1 MTAETLCGYPGR
13 DEAIV
18 SYLYDDLDAAQR
30 AAFDTHLVLCA
41 RCRAEVG
48 QLSDVRQKLSVWEPP
63 TVFSLQSSV
72 FSRESS
78 VGSRESAVGSLRSA
92 AGSRESWW
100 SDVPAWARV
109 AAAVLCLGVGAGVAN
124 LDVHYDRQG
133 LSIRTGWLKPPAA
146 QTAAVAP
153 GSAAPASTVRFDA
166 TPGADAPWHAD
177 LAALERQLR
186 TEFRSADATA
196 PVGVALNRGSQPSL
210 SDAELLKRV
219 RALVDESE
227 RKQNR
232 ELALRVGEMV
242 RGVNE
247 QRQADLRKIDQSLG
261 LIQSN
266 TGVEVLKQRQLLNY
280 LVRVSSQK

>member
-48 QLSDVRQKLSVWEPP
+48 QLSDVRQTLSMWEPP
-63 TVFSLQSSV
+63 TVDGLQSSV
-72 FSRESS
+72 GSQSS
-78 VGSRESAVGSLRSA
+78 VGNLSRQS
-92 AGSRESWW
+92 SWW

-133 LSIRTGWLKPPAA
+133 LSIRTGWLKPAAA

-153 GSAAPASTVRFDA
+153 GPAASASTVRLDA
-166 TPGADAPWHAD
+166 TPGADAPWRAD
-177 LAALERQLR
+177 LMALERQLR

-196 PVGVALNRGSQPSL
+196 PVGVALARPSQPSM
-210 SDAELLKRV
+210 SDAELIKRV